1 MLDAAFRQ
9 AYPLAERSASVRSAV
24 AVVSGA
30 VLPADCEDMQQE
42 ALIRVWQALSK
53 YDPVR
58 SGLRTFV
65 ELVLGTHFASMLRS
79 RRRRPQLLSLNE
91 RRGASDFE
99 LQAVELRADV
109 DRVLAGVSAFD
120 RLVALTL
127 TECSVI
133 DTSRRLGLSRA
144 SIYRAIDRLRPAFSA
159 AGLGRGESQ
168 VSCCGM
174 HWSRSKRWK
183 REAQR

>member
-1 MLDAAFRQ
+1 MLDVAFQQ
-9 AYPLAERSASVRSAV
+9 AYPLATRSAQVRSAG
-24 AVVSGA
+24 AMVSGA
-30 VLPADCEDMQQE
+30 DLLADRADWEQE

-65 ELVLGTHFASMLRS
+65 ELVIGTHFASMLRS
-79 RRRRPQLLSLNE
+79 RRRRPQFLSLDE
-91 RRGASDFE
+91 RRDAGDFE
-99 LQAVELRADV
+99 LRAVELHADI

-144 SIYRAIDRLRPAFSA
+144 SIYRAIDRLRTVFTA
-159 AGLGRGESQ
+159 AGLGLGESQ
-168 VSCCGM
+168 VSCCGIRCTRPK
-174 HWSRSKRWK
+174 SRKPK
-183 REAQR
+183 VQR